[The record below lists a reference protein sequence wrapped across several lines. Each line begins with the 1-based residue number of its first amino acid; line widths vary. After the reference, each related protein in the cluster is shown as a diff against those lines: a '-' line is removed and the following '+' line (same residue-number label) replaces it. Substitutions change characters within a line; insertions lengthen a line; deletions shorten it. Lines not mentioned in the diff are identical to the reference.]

1 LTDQPSI
8 IIRPEQPAFID
19 TIAEIH
25 RAAFGRDVEADVYLN
40 LRESADFNA
49 KLSLMALY
57 DGNVVG
63 HVVFSAMTIDGAA
76 GVTAFAL
83 GPIGVLPDYQGQQIG
98 AALIYEGLEVC
109 RRAKIDVVFLL
120 GHADYYPRFG
130 FVPAR
135 ERGFT
140 CAYDV
145 PDEAWMMYVLNS
157 EALQGVSGMVYFA
170 PAFDAAT

>member
-1 LTDQPSI
+1 LTDSPSV
-8 IIRPEQPAFID
+8 IIRPEQSVFVEQ
-19 TIAEIH
+19 IAEIH
-25 RAAFGRDVEADVYLN
+25 RTAFGRDVEADLYLQ
-40 LRESADFNA
+40 LRELPDFNP

-57 DGNVVG
+57 DGKVVG
-63 HVVFSAMTIDGAA
+63 HVVFSAMTIEGVDG
-76 GVTAFAL
+76 VQAFAL
-83 GPIGVLPDYQGQQIG
+83 GPIAVLPDYQGQQIG

-109 RRAKIDVVFLL
+109 RRAKIDVIFLL

-145 PDEAWMMYVLNS
+145 PDEAWMMHVLNS
-157 EALQGVSGMVYFA
+157 EALEGISGMVHFA
-170 PAFDAAT
+170 PEFDAAT